1 MKWILIRW
9 LSLTAAILATSY
21 LFNGI
26 HVSGFSS
33 AFLAAAV
40 LGILNA
46 FFRPV
51 AFILTLPLNVLTL
64 GLFTFVLNAAML
76 KLASGL
82 IPGFEVEG
90 FWTALGGAALI
101 SLISWILNSVVH
113 EQSSAENGQ
122 RPSRYDDD
130 TIDLDHKGGDRWE

>member
-51 AFILTLPLNVLTL
+51 AFILTLPLNIVTL

-90 FWTALGGAALI
+90 FWTAVGGALLI
-101 SLISWILNSVVH
+101 SLISWILNSFGH
-113 EQSSAENGQ
+113 ENSS
-122 RPSRYDDD
+122 RDSRWAGRDEDD
-130 TIDLDHKGGDRWE
+130 TIDLDHKGDDRWE

>member
-21 LFNGI
+21 LLNGI
-26 HVSGFSS
+26 HVSGFFS
-33 AFLAAAV
+33 AFLAAAA

-46 FFRPV
+46 FFRPI
-51 AFILTLPLNVLTL
+51 AFILTLPLNILTL

-82 IPGFEVEG
+82 ISGFEVEG
-90 FWTALGGAALI
+90 FWTAVGGALLI
-101 SLISWILNSVVH
+101 SLISWILNSFVH
-113 EQSSAENGQ
+113 ENSSTHDSQ
-122 RPSRYDDD
+122 RARRYEDD
-130 TIDLDHKGGDRWE
+130 TIDLDHKGDDRWE

>member
-21 LFNGI
+21 LLNGI
-26 HVSGFSS
+26 HVSGLFS
-33 AFLAAAV
+33 AVLAAAM

-46 FFRPV
+46 FFRPI
-51 AFILTLPLNVLTL
+51 ALILTLPLNILTL

-82 IPGFEVEG
+82 ISGFEVEG
-90 FWTALGGAALI
+90 FWTAVGGALLI
-101 SLISWILNSVVH
+101 SLISWILNSFVH
-113 EQSSAENGQ
+113 EKSSTHDSHG
-122 RPSRYDDD
+122 SRRYGDD